1 MKKNYPWNDYNLQ
14 HSNINSLSLSIF
26 LKVSGAFTI
35 TIVMGIVVQKTTIT
49 ERVADLQNTS
59 NIHGQKNMEKPKTYI
74 CVFEKS
80 LIQLPF

>member
-1 MKKNYPWNDYNLQ
+1 
-14 HSNINSLSLSIF
+14 
-26 LKVSGAFTI
+26 
-35 TIVMGIVVQKTTIT
+35 MGIVRKTTIT
-49 ERVADLQNTS
+49 ERVADLQYTS